1 MSFWKEVEETDKKGI
16 FKSDD
21 GMVSYPTG
29 ITVLDY
35 ANGFWN
41 ESVDENGNKIQ
52 VPVTGIQGGSMIS
65 IISETGGGKALPNST
80 MIPTPTGYRR
90 FDTLNVG
97 DTVFNSSGNPV
108 KIMGVYPQ
116 GVKNVYE
123 VTFKDGRTAKCCE
136 DHLWTVLSSKGKRE
150 TLALKELFNVYIN
163 STKHMMKKNRYSVPM
178 NGPVQYNSVDVPI
191 DPWVLGILIGRGH
204 LNSVYVELRSKDDTI
219 PNRVAKIL
227 NCEARLRCKTSH
239 SYLFISKET
248 GNFLKVSDL
257 FKDLMEVVGNR
268 SYDKTIPDIY
278 KFNDINTRF
287 SVLSGLLDAIG
298 SYNVIT
304 GRIKLSTASKK
315 LADDVTE
322 LAYSLGCLVYLKE
335 KPSNYHTISIQCNDT
350 YKPLLFTCGKKYIY
364 ALNATKKL
372 HRRRYNTL
380 EIMNIREVG
389 VDEQRCIVV
398 DDPKHL
404 FLTENYVVTHNSTF
418 AIQIGWNIVKRFED
432 GMLFIIDCEK
442 TNLRQRI
449 ANLTNTKYDENR
461 IKLIKSHTTIEDV
474 LDMFNKLC
482 DVKEA
487 GGKKYMYETKTGG
500 RSSWHYV
507 PTVVII
513 DSLPAFNSK
522 EYNVEDLGNNIDQMK
537 ASKDIT
543 RFYTNVLDRAWKY
556 NFIFIVIN
564 HIRPNTV
571 MNPYAQPP
579 RGLLMINSQTES
591 LPRGFVAQYYSNTYF
606 RIKTKRSAAYTIE
619 DDGFAGYKCEISLA
633 KSKTNVVG
641 TSFPVTFNSAK
652 GFDPI
657 YSMYEFASSLGL
669 VQGRNPYL
677 SIKGFEE
684 RKFNRKEFISL
695 MSVDKEFREGVLK
708 VLKPYYEG
716 LLGTRKE
723 ESEDTNETEETVLE
737 YGDIDLNS
745 V

>member
-1 MSFWKEVEETDKKGI
+1 MSFWQEVEETDKKGI

-21 GMVSYPTG
+21 SMVSYPTG

-41 ESVDENGNKIQ
+41 ETVDENGNKIQ

-80 MIPTPTGYRR
+80 MIPTPSGYRR
-90 FDTLNVG
+90 FDTLQVG
-97 DTVFNSSGNPV
+97 DTVFNANGSPV
-108 KIMGVYPQ
+108 KILGVYPQ
-116 GVKNVYE
+116 GIKNVYE
-123 VTFKDGRTAKCCE
+123 VTFKDGRIAKCCQ
-136 DHLWTVLSSKGKRE
+136 DHLWTVISPDGKRE
-150 TLALKELFNVYIN
+150 TVALKDLFKVYIDSN
-163 STKHMMKKNRYSVPM
+163 KYMLKKNRYSVPM
-178 NGPVQYNSVDVPI
+178 NEPVQYNSTIVPV
-191 DPWVLGILIGRGH
+191 DPWVLGILIGKGH
-204 LNSVYVELRSKDDTI
+204 LNSTHVELRSKDNVL
-219 PNRVAKIL
+219 PNKVAKKL
-227 NCEARLRCKTSH
+227 NCEAKLRCRTSH
-239 SYLFISKET
+239 SYVFTSKET
-248 GNFLKVSDL
+248 GNLLKVSDL
-257 FKDLMEVVGNR
+257 FKDLTEVIGKR
-268 SYDKTIPDIY
+268 SYEKTIPDIY

-287 SVLSGLLDAIG
+287 SVLAGLLDGIG
-298 SYNVIT
+298 AYNVFT
-304 GRIKLSTASKK
+304 GRIKLNTSSKK
-315 LADDVTE
+315 LADDVIE
-322 LAYSLGCLVYLKE
+322 LAHSLGCLVYLKE
-335 KPSNYHTISIQCNDT
+335 KSDKRFNISIQCNDEH
-350 YKPLLFTCGKKYIY
+350 KALLFTYGKNYIHVLI
-364 ALNATKKL
+364 AAQ
-372 HRRRYNTL
+372 RRNRRKYNTL
-380 EIMNIREVG
+380 EIINIREVG

-449 ANLTNTKYDENR
+449 ANLTNTKYDESR

-487 GGKKYMYETKTGG
+487 GGKKYMYETKNGA
-500 RSSWHYV
+500 RSSWHYI

-677 SIKGFEE
+677 TIKGFEE

-723 ESEDTNETEETVLE
+723 EDENETEETVLE